1 MYKSTLLFLASV
13 PLLHAAELNV
23 ANASKH
29 PYADVKQG
37 REDYRFADKKTN
49 EVRLYDFY
57 QRQADYY
64 MDPANEVPAI
74 IPAYPG
80 LDGGSHGHWGK
91 HNQNNYKDPRWNAMG
106 QSQFWGQEMDN
117 VITDSVSVLVDSEQ
131 KLYTAFSPKTNLS
144 FYRFW
149 SGSQPVFNPTRWGI
163 GRGVTLKG
171 KASFGSNG
179 KTIKLAYDRS
189 KPSKAVVGWL
199 VDRSKQEYLGMYDS
213 QGVSVFAYK
222 LDGSEVLDAVQGLP
236 NGVYQRTLE
245 FVSDFEGAEVA
256 LFDIKG
262 KSLKVSDGIAT
273 GLLADGKTK
282 FAVRTQAAGENI
294 FKAKGNTLVLSIAKQ
309 LAGSGMNIFMSADKK
324 ALGDKLVAA
333 EKGAKK
339 VRLSELVKKPKSR
352 WSDDMQNLAVTKAKD
367 DAAYVIDDFDI
378 PLENKNNSMLF
389 LSGIDFNKDGA
400 AFISTLMGEV
410 YKVTGLTGSQ
420 TKWQKIATGLNQ
432 PLGLQVW
439 DEKVYVLEREQITEL
454 QDLDGDGETD
464 FYSNFSN
471 TFPTQMGSHTHTYG
485 LERDADGNI
494 YFVSGITGYRLSPD
508 GKEYTALSTGI
519 RNGMGFGSMSDG
531 TILVGPQEGTSTPAS
546 AILELKEGDNHGF
559 KNREALSV
567 PLGYVPRGID
577 NSTGGFLEVE
587 DTRWGP
593 LGDKGL
599 VSVCYGYGS
608 WYQILFDKSFS
619 KEQTRQIATV
629 PMKGEFASGVLR
641 AAVNPVDGQV
651 YTVGLDG
658 WGDYA
663 LADGCLH
670 RIRYT
675 GKPMYE
681 PLGFATSDNGITVHF
696 ENELDAA
703 AVKDVKHYFAQMWD
717 YNHTKQYGSP
727 EFSLKEPKSL
737 GHDPLNVKSAHL
749 LADKK
754 SIFVEIPDLQP
765 AMQMHLR
772 MHLKTA
778 NGTEFKTDLFPTIL
792 NLGEYKEFE
801 GAAPKMDKNRE
812 FVLRSDRVEGEIEN
826 LDTQSGE
833 QDDHAKKVVVSTPP
847 GLKFDKTSFKVK
859 AGESVALVLK
869 NADVMPHNLVIV
881 KPGKKQA
888 VGEAAF
894 KMLSDPEAL
903 KKSYVPDDKSDV
915 IAFTFVVDPKG
926 SHTTYFTAPEQK
938 GEYPYICTFPG
949 HWQVMQGKMIVE

>member
-1 MYKSTLLFLASV
+1 MYKSTLLFLAAV

-23 ANASKH
+23 AKSPDH

-37 REDYRFADKKTN
+37 REGYRFAGEKTN

-57 QRQADYY
+57 QRQADFY
-64 MDPANEVPAI
+64 MDPANEVPEI

-80 LDGGSHGHWGK
+80 LDGGKHGHWGK
-91 HNQNNYKDPRWNAMG
+91 NNQNNYKDPRWNKMG

-117 VITDSVSVLVDSEQ
+117 VVTDSVSVQIDPKQ
-131 KLYTAFSPKTNLS
+131 KLYAAFSPKTNLS
-144 FYRFW
+144 FYRLW
-149 SGSQPVFNPTRWGI
+149 SGNQPQLNPSRWGI
-163 GRGVTLKG
+163 GRGVTVKG
-171 KASFGSNG
+171 KVAFNTNAKNVKS
-179 KTIKLAYDRS
+179 AYDRS
-189 KPSKAVVGWL
+189 KPSTASVGWL
-199 VDRSKQEYLGMYDS
+199 VDRAKQEYLGMYDT
-213 QGVSVFAYK
+213 QGISVFAYK
-222 LDGSEVLDAVQGLP
+222 IDGSEILDAMQGLP
-236 NGVYQRTLE
+236 DGVYQRTLE
-245 FVSDFEGAEVA
+245 FVSGFKGADVA
-256 LFDIKG
+256 LFDIKA
-262 KSLKVSDGIAT
+262 KSLKVSDGVAS
-273 GLLADGKTK
+273 GQLADGKTK
-282 FAVRTQAAGENI
+282 FVVRVQAAGNNT
-294 FKAKGNTLVLSIAKQ
+294 FKAKGSSLVLSVAKQ
-309 LAGSGMNIFMSADKK
+309 SAGSGMNIFMSVDQK
-324 ALGDKLVAA
+324 ALSDDLATA
-333 EKGAKK
+333 EKGAIRE
-339 VRLSELVKKPKSR
+339 RLSDTIKKPASR
-352 WSDDMQNLAVTKAKD
+352 WTDDMHSLAVTKAKD
-367 DAAYVIDDFDI
+367 DAAYVVDDFEI
-378 PLENKNNSMLF
+378 PLKNKNNSMLF
-389 LSGIDFNKDGA
+389 LSGIDFNKEGA
-400 AFISTLMGEV
+400 AFVSTLMGEV

-464 FYSNFSN
+464 FYRNFSN

-485 LERDADGNI
+485 LERDADGNV

-508 GKEYTALSTGI
+508 GKEYTTLSTGI

-531 TILVGPQEGTSTPAS
+531 TMLAGPQEGTSTPAS

-559 KNREALSV
+559 KNRDSLTT

-587 DTRWGP
+587 DKRWGP
-593 LGDKGL
+593 LGKQGL
-599 VSVCYGYGS
+599 ISVCYGYGS

-619 KEQTRQIATV
+619 KGQTRQIATV
-629 PMKGEFASGVLR
+629 PMQGEFASGVLR
-641 AAVNPVDGQV
+641 AAVNPIDGQV

-658 WGDYA
+658 WGDYS

-681 PLGFATSDNGITVHF
+681 PVGFATSDNGITVQF
-696 ENELDAA
+696 DNELDASF
-703 AVKDVKHYFAQMWD
+703 VKDSKHYFAQMWD
-717 YNHTKQYGSP
+717 YNHSKQYGSP
-727 EFSLKEPKSL
+727 EFSLKKPKSL
-737 GHDPLNVKSAHL
+737 GHDPLTVKSVHL

-754 SIFVEIPDLQP
+754 SLFVEIPDLQP

-772 MHLKTA
+772 MHLKYA
-778 NGTEFKTDLFPTIL
+778 DGTEFKTDLFPTL
-792 NLGEYKEFE
+792 ANLGEFKKFA
-801 GAAPKMDKNRE
+801 GAAPKQDKNRE
-812 FVLRSDRVEGEIEN
+812 FVLRSDRVAGEVEE

-833 QDDHAKKVVVSTPP
+833 SDDHAKKVVITTTP

-869 NADVMPHNLVIV
+869 NGDVMPHNLVIV

-915 IAFTFVVDPKG
+915 VTFTFVVDPKG
-926 SHTTYFTAPEQK
+926 SHTTYFNAPEQK
-938 GEYPYICTFPG
+938 GEYPFICTFPG
-949 HWQVMQGKMIVE
+949 HWQVMQGKMIVD